1 MAELEN
7 VTLGIKLVTCE
18 PNQDMFDKYLD
29 RLQGKQSMPVGKYY
43 GEMVRAAIEV
53 GWLIEPKWTPDQV
66 GKQKPMVVKWMGQ
79 VLDNL
84 YKQETTVPPE

>member
-7 VTLGIKLVTCE
+7 TTLGIKLVTSD
-18 PNQDMFDKYLD
+18 PDQDMFDKYLD

-53 GWLIEPKWTPDQV
+53 GWLIEPKWTPEQV
-66 GKQKPMVVKWMGQ
+66 GKQKPKVIRWLGEK
-79 VLDNL
+79 LDRL
-84 YKQETTVPPE
+84 YLQETTVPPE